1 MTPMTIEQALQT
13 ALEHHR
19 AGRLEEAVDAY
30 THAVGLWP
38 DFAEAHNNLGDAL
51 RHLGRFDEAID
62 ACRRA
67 IALRPD
73 LAEPYNT
80 LGGACKGKG
89 LLDEAVGAY
98 SCAIKRKPDL
108 AQAHNN
114 LGDALWHLGRLDEA
128 IAALNQAIRL
138 EPDLAEAHNNL
149 GNVLRDQ
156 GRLDE
161 ALVCFLRAIQA
172 KPGYSSVGSNFVYSL
187 HFHPRYD
194 AQRILAEHRKWASNY
209 AEPLARQIPPHDN
222 DRTPDRRLRIG
233 FLSPDFR
240 AHPVGRLL
248 PPLFSNLDRGRC
260 EIIGYSNVR
269 AADAVTDR
277 LKGLADRWYDIA
289 SLDDSQVAGQIRAD
303 RVDILVDLA
312 LHTGNNRLLV
322 FARRPAPVQVTMLGL
337 PATTGLD
344 TMDYRLT
351 DPYLDPPGVTD
362 GEYTERSI
370 RLPHCFW
377 CYQPPDEALPVG
389 ELPARRNG
397 FVTFGCLN
405 QFVKVS
411 RPALQ
416 SWIGILQSLPGSR
429 LVIHSQPGSHL
440 NVVRRL
446 FQKGGVGQDRVEF
459 VATIPHSP
467 HFQRYHGLD
476 LGLDPFP
483 YSGGVTTMD
492 SLWMGVPIITLAGRT
507 AVGRSGVS
515 LLSNVGLPE
524 ALVAR
529 SPEEYGCDC
538 RRTWAQDLNRLANT
552 RAGLRERMLASP
564 LMDGKQ
570 YAADVEWAFRGMW
583 QSWCEGAGNKSE
595 IRNPKSE
602 TNPNS

>member
-1 MTPMTIEQALQT
+1 MTPITIDQAMQI
-13 ALEHHR
+13 AIEHHK
-19 AGRLEEAVDAY
+19 AGRLAEAAEAYYNLGNALRKKGRPEEACEAY
-30 THAVGLWP
+30 TRAVGLRPELAEAHNNLGDALWHLGRFDEAIAACRRAIALRP
-38 DFAEAHNNLGDAL
+38 DLAEPHNTLGNAFRGKGLLDEAIDAYSRAIGLRPGLAEAHNNLGDAL
-51 RHLGRFDEAID
+51 RHLGRFDEA
-62 ACRRA
+62 
-67 IALRPD
+67 L
-73 LAEPYNT
+73 
-80 LGGACKGKG
+80 
-89 LLDEAVGAY
+89 
-98 SCAIKRKPDL
+98 
-108 AQAHNN
+108 
-114 LGDALWHLGRLDEA
+114 
-128 IAALNQAIRL
+128 AALDQAIRL
-138 EPDLAEAHNNL
+138 EPDLAGAHNNL

-156 GRLDE
+156 GRIDE
-161 ALVCFLRAIQA
+161 ALVSYLKAIQA
-172 KPGYSSVGSNFVYSL
+172 KPGYSSVGSNFVYTL

-194 AQRILAEHRKWASNY
+194 AQTILAEHRKWASNY
-209 AEPLARQIPPHDN
+209 AEPLAQQIHPHDN

-248 PPLFSNLDRGRC
+248 PPLFSNLDRRRS

-269 AADAVTDR
+269 AADAVTDQ
-277 LKGLADRWYDIA
+277 LKALADRWYDVT
-289 SLDDSQVAGQIRAD
+289 SLDDSQVAEQIRAH

-322 FARRPAPVQVTMLGL
+322 FARRPAPVQMTMLGL
-337 PATTGLD
+337 PATTGMH

-377 CYQPPDEALPVG
+377 CYPPPDEALPVG
-389 ELPARRNG
+389 ELPARKNG

-440 NVVRRL
+440 NAIRRL
-446 FQKGGVGQDRVEF
+446 FQDGGVSQDRVEF
-459 VATIPHSP
+459 VARIPQSP
-467 HFQRYHGLD
+467 HFHRYHELD

-492 SLWMGVPIITLAGRT
+492 SLWMGVPVITLAGRT

-515 LLSNVGLPE
+515 ILSNAGLPDLI
-524 ALVAR
+524 AG
-529 SPEEYGCDC
+529 SPEEYVAIAVK
-538 RRTWAQDLNRLANT
+538 WARDLKRLADL
-552 RAGLRERMLASP
+552 RAGLRETMLASP
-564 LMDGKQ
+564 LMDGKR
-570 YAADVEWAFRGMW
+570 YAANVEEALRGMW
-583 QSWCEGAGNKSE
+583 KRWCS
-595 IRNPKSE
+595 R
-602 TNPNS
+602 